1 MEFVLIYEL
10 KSFDVWTVA
19 RTVFVIAL
27 IIHLLLGLTGSAL
40 ILLGVN
46 AMKSMWDESDAY
58 YDEYSPEDSKLP
70 ILVII
75 IFVISIG
82 LSFGYMIL
90 AVIIMIIYNKL
101 SRIFGGI
108 EFDLN
113 ELSQIKKTKLLPKVS
128 KESEEEETPS

>member
-1 MEFVLIYEL
+1 VIYEL

-40 ILLGVN
+40 ILLGIN
-46 AMKSMWDESDAY
+46 AMKSIWDDSDAY
-58 YDEYSPEDSKLP
+58 YEEYSPEDSQLP
-70 ILVII
+70 ILVIF

-90 AVIIMIIYNKL
+90 SAIVMMIYNQL
-101 SRIFGGI
+101 SRLFGGI
-108 EFDLN
+108 EIDLN
-113 ELSQIKKTKLLPKVS
+113 DLSQLKKTKLIPKKPKKPE
-128 KESEEEETPS
+128 KEEPPID

>member
-1 MEFVLIYEL
+1 MIYEL

-27 IIHLLLGLTGSAL
+27 IVHLLLGLTGSAL

-46 AMKSMWDESDAY
+46 AMNSMWDDSDMY

-70 ILVII
+70 LLFIL

-90 AVIIMIIYNKL
+90 SAVVTFIYNKL
-101 SRIFGGI
+101 SGLIGGI
-108 EFDLN
+108 EIDLN
-113 ELSQIKKTKLLPKVS
+113 KLSQMKKTKLLPKVS
-128 KESEEEETPS
+128 KGSEEEETFS

>member
-1 MEFVLIYEL
+1 MIYEL

-46 AMKSMWDESDAY
+46 AIISMWDESDAY
-58 YDEYSPEDSKLP
+58 YEEYSPEDSKLP
-70 ILVII
+70 LLVII

-90 AVIIMIIYNKL
+90 AAIMMIIYNKL

-108 EFDLN
+108 EFDLS
-113 ELSQIKKTKLLPKVS
+113 EISQIKKTKLLPKVS
-128 KESEEEETPS
+128 KESEEEETLS

>member
-1 MEFVLIYEL
+1 MIYEL

-27 IIHLLLGLTGSAL
+27 IVHLLLGLTGSAL

-46 AMKSMWDESDAY
+46 AMNSMWEDSDTY

-70 ILVII
+70 LLFIL

-90 AVIIMIIYNKL
+90 SAVVTFIYNKL
-101 SRIFGGI
+101 SGLIGGI
-108 EFDLN
+108 EIDLN
-113 ELSQIKKTKLLPKVS
+113 KLSQMKKTKLLPKVS
-128 KESEEEETPS
+128 KGSEEEETFS

>member
-1 MEFVLIYEL
+1 MIYEL

-46 AMKSMWDESDAY
+46 AMKSMWDDSDVY
-58 YDEYSPEDSKLP
+58 YDEYSDEDSSLP
-70 ILVII
+70 ILFIF

-82 LSFGYMIL
+82 LSFGYMIFAAIVL
-90 AVIIMIIYNKL
+90 IIYNKL
-101 SRIFGGI
+101 SGLFGGI
-108 EFDLN
+108 EIDLN
-113 ELSQIKKTKLLPKVS
+113 ELSKVKKTKLLPKES
-128 KESEEEETPS
+128 KESEEEDRLN

>member
-1 MEFVLIYEL
+1 MIYEL

-46 AMKSMWDESDAY
+46 AMKSMWYDSDAY
-58 YDEYSPEDSKLP
+58 YEEYSPEVSKLP
-70 ILVII
+70 ILVIF

-90 AVIIMIIYNKL
+90 SAIVMIIYNKL
-101 SRIFGGI
+101 SGLFGGI
-108 EFDLN
+108 ELDLN
-113 ELSQIKKTKLLPKVS
+113 ELSQMKKIKLLPKVS
-128 KESEEEETPS
+128 KESVEEEPLS

>member
-1 MEFVLIYEL
+1 LGFVLIYEL

-46 AMKSMWDESDAY
+46 AMKSMWDDSDAY
-58 YDEYSPEDSKLP
+58 YEEYSPEDSKLP
-70 ILVII
+70 ILVI
-75 IFVISIG
+75 FVFVFSIG

-90 AVIIMIIYNKL
+90 AAIVMIIYNKL
-101 SRIFGGI
+101 SGLFGGI
-108 EFDLN
+108 EVDLN
-113 ELSQIKKTKLLPKVS
+113 ELSQMKKTKLLPKVS
-128 KESEEEETPS
+128 KESEEEEPLS

>member
-1 MEFVLIYEL
+1 MIYEL

-46 AMKSMWDESDAY
+46 AMKSMWDDSDVY
-58 YDEYSPEDSKLP
+58 YDEYSDEDSSLP
-70 ILVII
+70 ILFIF

-82 LSFGYMIL
+82 LSFGYMIFAAIVL
-90 AVIIMIIYNKL
+90 IIYNKL
-101 SRIFGGI
+101 AGLFGGI
-108 EFDLN
+108 EIDLN
-113 ELSQIKKTKLLPKVS
+113 ELSKVKKTKLLPKES
-128 KESEEEETPS
+128 KESEEEDRLN

>member
-1 MEFVLIYEL
+1 MIYEL

-46 AMKSMWDESDAY
+46 AIKSMWDESDAY
-58 YDEYSPEDSKLP
+58 YEEYSPEVSKLP
-70 ILVII
+70 ILVIF

-90 AVIIMIIYNKL
+90 AAIVMIIYNKL
-101 SRIFGGI
+101 SRLFGGI
-108 EFDLN
+108 EIDMN
-113 ELSQIKKTKLLPKVS
+113 ELSQMKKTKLIPKVSKES
-128 KESEEEETPS
+128 KESEEEETLS

>member
-1 MEFVLIYEL
+1 MLYEL
-10 KSFDVWTVA
+10 KSFHVWTVA

-46 AMKSMWDESDAY
+46 AMKSMWGESDAY
-58 YDEYSPEDSKLP
+58 YEEYSPEDSNLP
-70 ILVII
+70 ILVIL

-90 AVIIMIIYNKL
+90 SAIVMIIYNKL
-101 SRIFGGI
+101 SGLFGGI
-108 EFDLN
+108 EVDIN
-113 ELSQIKKTKLLPKVS
+113 ELSQMKKTKLLPKVS
-128 KESEEEETPS
+128 KESEEEETLS

>member
-1 MEFVLIYEL
+1 LIYEL

-46 AMKSMWDESDAY
+46 AMKSMWDDSDAY
-58 YDEYSPEDSKLP
+58 YEEYSPEDSKLP
-70 ILVII
+70 ILVI
-75 IFVISIG
+75 FVFVFSIG

-90 AVIIMIIYNKL
+90 AAIVMIIYNKL
-101 SRIFGGI
+101 SGLFGGI
-108 EFDLN
+108 EVDLN
-113 ELSQIKKTKLLPKVS
+113 ELSQMKKTKLLPKVS
-128 KESEEEETPS
+128 KESEEEEPLS

>member
-1 MEFVLIYEL
+1 MIYEL

-90 AVIIMIIYNKL
+90 AAIVMIFYNKL

-108 EFDLN
+108 EFDLS

-128 KESEEEETPS
+128 KESKESKEEEPLS